1 MAYTTM
7 DAYTD
12 AVGELAS
19 VEAIWNP
26 FQLIYV
32 NSGGIVVNQYQSM
45 IHSMQLIGV
54 AILVLMAAL
63 KFVKVFLDELNS
75 IPATTTILGIAV
87 EMLLTTVFLFNYT
100 WFVEIF
106 PSLFHKLTSAII
118 SSYEATLMDQVLSSL
133 KAVGEEK
140 SSEVKW
146 FSLNA
151 LAASIPSILST
162 AAAGL
167 ALALFWVMSK
177 LQALYYT
184 FWYLVGP
191 ILLPFYLFPPFRGVA
206 ERWFSSLLG
215 AAFMGVVGSLMFVL
229 MAQAQWL
236 IKAFSAGVNTSY
248 ITALVFSLL
257 TLFLMF
263 SIRRISNSIWEGIS
277 TSTAQA
283 LATAGAMGGMAASAA
298 VGTAGAAV
306 QMTGS
311 GIRGGAGIAGI
322 FHRYNSTREA
332 GMTQGRRIMDAFR
345 NRDSFA
351 SDGAAGSGMA
361 KSLSGI
367 YQAGAAIR
375 DIGHGVMM
383 SQMPSTLQR
392 AERALGE
399 AKRGREF
406 RKARRREQDAV
417 REHVARR
424 LGTDAAAAMTF
435 PEKWRLPQRVGET
448 RDEAVKRAAEGYI
461 RSRKLEDTQAQL
473 RREMARL
480 VGPERAASVSIP
492 PNFRLKPR
500 RGQQEEEALRE
511 AALGLLRTGKDL
523 EPDQKRKLDHE
534 AIARE
539 AVRILG
545 AERAKRLVIPPD
557 WAIIARKG
565 QSPRQALEGS
575 TRALMQQQGLIDK
588 KDENEI
594 ALRYRYAL
602 ARRKKG
608 IHGKKSKGDKA

>member
-7 DAYTD
+7 DVYTD

-32 NSGGIVVNQYQSM
+32 NSGGVIVNQYQSL

-87 EMLLTTVFLFNYT
+87 EMVFVTLFLFNYT

-106 PSLFHKLTSAII
+106 PSLFHKMTSAII
-118 SSYEATLMDQVLSSL
+118 SSYEATLMDQVLSAL

-140 SSEVKW
+140 SAEVKW

-191 ILLPFYLFPPFRGVA
+191 VLLPFYLFPPFRGVA

-215 AAFMGVVGSLMFVL
+215 AAFMGVVGALMFVL
-229 MAQAQWL
+229 MAQSQWL

-263 SIRRISNSIWEGIS
+263 SIRRLSNSIWEGIS

-283 LATAGAMGGMAASAA
+283 LSTAGAIGGMASAVA
-298 VGTAGAAV
+298 VGTGGAAV
-306 QMTGS
+306 QIAGS
-311 GIRGGAGIAGI
+311 GIRGGAGVAGI
-322 FHRYNSTREA
+322 LHRYNSTREA
-332 GMTQGRRIMDAFR
+332 GMPQGRRIVDAIR
-345 NRDSFA
+345 NRDGFA
-351 SDGAAGSGMA
+351 ANGTAATGAGKA
-361 KSLSGI
+361 LSGI
-367 YQAGAAIR
+367 YQAGATLR
-375 DIGHGVMM
+375 DLGHGVMM
-383 SQMPSTLQR
+383 SQMPSTLQK
-392 AERALGE
+392 AERALNE
-399 AKRGREF
+399 AKRGRAS
-406 RKARRREQDAV
+406 RKARHREQEAV
-417 REHVARR
+417 RDYVKDRVGAE
-424 LGTDAAAAMTF
+424 AASALTF
-435 PEKWRLPQRVGET
+435 PDKWRLTQRVGET
-448 RDEAVKRAAEGYI
+448 RDEAVKRAAEGYV
-461 RSRKLEDTQAQL
+461 RSHRMEDTQVQL
-473 RREMARL
+473 RREMAKL
-480 VGPERAASVSIP
+480 VGPEKAASISIP

-511 AALGLLRTGKDL
+511 AAMGLLRTRKDL
-523 EPDQKRKLDHE
+523 EPDQKRKLEHE
-534 AIARE
+534 SIGRE

-545 AERAKRLVIPPD
+545 SERAKGLVIPPD

-565 QSPRQALEGS
+565 QSQRQALEGS

-602 ARRKKG
+602 ARKNRAKG
-608 IHGKKSKGDKA
+608 KGKKGDKP